1 MKYLQKAVASV
12 LAVALAAELASCS
25 VILIDPK
32 DTQTAA
38 GTVAVSGY
46 AGGEAAGGGT
56 SASAAPDSLP
66 DGAEGRFSSDSS
78 ARLRLLLD
86 YTRTAGTDGTDSL
99 KLTVLLSSYSLEV
112 SERQNLGRLTCG
124 QESVTFSTDR
134 MTITDN
140 TRVTE
145 TVLFSHTV
153 KVPSGEAVGVS
164 ASWLFNGVY
173 AGVELGEL
181 TVSGTVPAR

>member
-1 MKYLQKAVASV
+1 MPGAKPQ
-12 LAVALAAELASCS
+12 AAEPPPL
-25 VILIDPK
+25 PRR
-32 DTQTAA
+32 TAC
-38 GTVAVSGY
+38 
-46 AGGEAAGGGT
+46 
-56 SASAAPDSLP
+56 
-66 DGAEGRFSSDSS
+66 
-78 ARLRLLLD
+78 RLRLLLD

-153 KVPSGEAVGVS
+153 KVPSGLRILIRRS
-164 ASWLFNGVY
+164 LFNGVY

>member
-12 LAVALAAELASCS
+12 LAVALAAGLASCS

-86 YTRTAGTDGTDSL
+86 YTRTAGTDG
-99 KLTVLLSSYSLEV
+99 
-112 SERQNLGRLTCG
+112 
-124 QESVTFSTDR
+124 FA
-134 MTITDN
+134 
-140 TRVTE
+140 
-145 TVLFSHTV
+145 
-153 KVPSGEAVGVS
+153 PSRAGAS
-164 ASWLFNGVY
+164 AS
-173 AGVELGEL
+173 
-181 TVSGTVPAR
+181 VSSASRSAASSAKVDLVGRMAAPFCFLQG

>member
-12 LAVALAAELASCS
+12 LAVALAAGLASCS

-38 GTVAVSGY
+38 GTFAVSGY

-86 YTRTAGTDGTDSL
+86 YTRTAGT
-99 KLTVLLSSYSLEV
+99 
-112 SERQNLGRLTCG
+112 G
-124 QESVTFSTDR
+124 QT
-134 MTITDN
+134 
-140 TRVTE
+140 
-145 TVLFSHTV
+145 
-153 KVPSGEAVGVS
+153 A
-164 ASWLFNGVY
+164 
-173 AGVELGEL
+173 
-181 TVSGTVPAR
+181 

>member
-12 LAVALAAELASCS
+12 LAVALAAGLASCS

-66 DGAEGRFSSDSS
+66 GRGRGAGFPP
-78 ARLRLLLD
+78 
-86 YTRTAGTDGTDSL
+86 TAPPD
-99 KLTVLLSSYSLEV
+99 
-112 SERQNLGRLTCG
+112 CACCW
-124 QESVTFSTDR
+124 
-134 MTITDN
+134 TI
-140 TRVTE
+140 
-145 TVLFSHTV
+145 
-153 KVPSGEAVGVS
+153 
-164 ASWLFNGVY
+164 
-173 AGVELGEL
+173 
-181 TVSGTVPAR
+181 PARRARTGQTA

>member
-12 LAVALAAELASCS
+12 LAVALAAGLASCS

-46 AGGEAAGGGT
+46 AGGEAASGGT

>member
-12 LAVALAAELASCS
+12 LAVALAAGLASCS

-56 SASAAPDSLP
+56 SASATPDSLP

>member
-1 MKYLQKAVASV
+1 
-12 LAVALAAELASCS
+12 
-25 VILIDPK
+25 
-32 DTQTAA
+32 
-38 GTVAVSGY
+38 
-46 AGGEAAGGGT
+46 
-56 SASAAPDSLP
+56 
-66 DGAEGRFSSDSS
+66 
-78 ARLRLLLD
+78 
-86 YTRTAGTDGTDSL
+86 
-99 KLTVLLSSYSLEV
+99 
-112 SERQNLGRLTCG
+112 
-124 QESVTFSTDR
+124 

>member
-12 LAVALAAELASCS
+12 LAVALAAGLASCS

-86 YTRTAGTDGTDSL
+86 
-99 KLTVLLSSYSLEV
+99 
-112 SERQNLGRLTCG
+112 
-124 QESVTFSTDR
+124 
-134 MTITDN
+134 
-140 TRVTE
+140 
-145 TVLFSHTV
+145 
-153 KVPSGEAVGVS
+153 
-164 ASWLFNGVY
+164 
-173 AGVELGEL
+173 
-181 TVSGTVPAR
+181 

>member
-1 MKYLQKAVASV
+1 MSDYKV
-12 LAVALAAELASCS
+12 LYRKWRPVDFDD
-25 VILIDPK
+25 V
-32 DTQTAA
+32 
-38 GTVAVSGY
+38 
-46 AGGEAAGGGT
+46 
-56 SASAAPDSLP
+56 
-66 DGAEGRFSSDSS
+66 
-78 ARLRLLLD
+78 
-86 YTRTAGTDGTDSL
+86 
-99 KLTVLLSSYSLEV
+99 
-112 SERQNLGRLTCG
+112 CG

>member
-1 MKYLQKAVASV
+1 M
-12 LAVALAAELASCS
+12 
-25 VILIDPK
+25 
-32 DTQTAA
+32 
-38 GTVAVSGY
+38 
-46 AGGEAAGGGT
+46 
-56 SASAAPDSLP
+56 
-66 DGAEGRFSSDSS
+66 
-78 ARLRLLLD
+78 
-86 YTRTAGTDGTDSL
+86 
-99 KLTVLLSSYSLEV
+99 

-134 MTITDN
+134 ITITDN